1 MKAVGYRAS
10 LPISDPSS
18 LMDIDIPEPT
28 PGPRDLLVKVHAI
41 SVNPID
47 TKMRM
52 RQSAEAPDWRIL
64 GWDAVG
70 EVVAVGSACKKF
82 RVGDRVYYAGAL
94 NRQGT
99 NAEFHCVDE
108 RIVGLKPTQ
117 ISDAEAA
124 AIPLTAL
131 TAWETLFDRLAI
143 HQTIPGA
150 LNSILIIGG
159 AGGVGSLAIQLAKR
173 VGKLHVAAT
182 ASRPETKQWVLDLG
196 ADHVINHNQPLGE
209 QLSKHGLNNIGF
221 SFSTNNTH
229 AYVNAIADAMAP
241 QGRFALIDDPDIFDI
256 KLFKRKSISIHWE
269 LMFTRSLFATSDME
283 RQGWILEQVARGID
297 EGILRTTL
305 GNHYGTINAEN
316 LRRAHAD
323 LERGRVKGKLVL
335 ENF

>member
-209 QLSKHGLNNIGF
+209 QLSTNGLNNIGF